1 MWIPMY
7 FEYIV
12 PTYFAA
18 INAVTFIMFWLDK
31 RRSRVSAWR
40 IPELR
45 LLCLAMLG
53 GSLGALLAQQIFRH
67 KTTKQPFRGWLIAIA
82 LYNIALAI
90 FLFVPTL
97 RHLTFSAVNDAIDYC
112 LSALR
117 HWQNSR

>member
-1 MWIPMY
+1 MHL
-7 FEYIV
+7 EYIV
-12 PTYFAA
+12 PVYFAA
-18 INAVTFIMFWLDK
+18 INAVTFFMFWLDK
-31 RRSRVSAWR
+31 RRSRAGAWR
-40 IPELR
+40 IPEIK

-82 LYNIALAI
+82 LFHIVLAI
-90 FLFVPTL
+90 FLFVPSL
-97 RHLTFSAVNDAIDYC
+97 RHLTFSTVDYAINYC